1 MDTLG
6 KLLKSHFFHPFYVF
20 NIQQSGALIE
30 QQTSYFIVINLNVV
44 VVNEVI
50 CSTKKDR

>member
-1 MDTLG
+1 MSKWRG
-6 KLLKSHFFHPFYVF
+6 KITYRYSTIGP
-20 NIQQSGALIE
+20 LIE
-30 QQTSYFIVINLNVV
+30 QQISYFNVINLNVV

>member
-1 MDTLG
+1 M
-6 KLLKSHFFHPFYVF
+6 
-20 NIQQSGALIE
+20 E
-30 QQTSYFIVINLNVV
+30 QQISYFIVINLNVV